1 MNDARTAEPPNAAPA
16 DAIAAAVLAG
26 IAPEVVARAARVR
39 LAIFDV
45 DGVLTDGRLVY
56 GADGEAL
63 KRFHVHD
70 GHGFKLLR
78 ENGIAIALLSGRR
91 SAMVE
96 RRARELKVAHVI
108 LGCEDKLGALAALL
122 RDAGVSADEAAFMGD
137 DWVDL
142 AVMRR
147 VGFAAT
153 VANAATG
160 VRAQAHWCAAR
171 AGGNGAARDLC
182 ELLLAAQGKLDASY
196 RAHLDAGSAQG

>member
-1 MNDARTAEPPNAAPA
+1 MS
-16 DAIAAAVLAG
+16 AAVTAGLA
-26 IAPEVVARAARVR
+26 ADVLARAARVK

-45 DGVLTDGRLVY
+45 DGVLTDGQLLF
-56 GADGEAL
+56 GPDGEAL
-63 KRFHVHD
+63 KCFHVHD

-78 ENGIAIALLSGRR
+78 DNGIAVALLSGRR

-96 RRARELKVAHVI
+96 RRARDLKVAHVI
-108 LGCEDKLGALAALL
+108 LGCDDKLGALAALL
-122 RDAGVSADEAAFMGD
+122 ADAGVNADEAAFMGD

-160 VRAQAHWCAAR
+160 VSAHAHWTAPR
-171 AGGNGAARDLC
+171 AGGRGAARDLA
-182 ELLLAAQGKLDASY
+182 ELLLAAQGRLDAAY
-196 RAHLDAGSAQG
+196 AAHLDAGSAQG

>member
-1 MNDARTAEPPNAAPA
+1 MNEL
-16 DAIAAAVLAG
+16 AAAVTAG
-26 IAPEVVARAARVR
+26 VSADALARAARVR

-45 DGVLTDGRLVY
+45 DGVLTDGRLHY
-56 GADGEAL
+56 GADGEAF
-63 KRFHVHD
+63 KAFHVHD

-96 RRARELKVAHVI
+96 RRARELKVAHVV
-108 LGCEDKLGALAALL
+108 LGCDDKLGALAQLL
-122 RDAGVSADEAAFMGD
+122 ADAGVTAEHTAFMGD

-160 VRAQAHWCAAR
+160 MREHAHWAATR
-171 AGGNGAARDLC
+171 AGGHGAARELC

-196 RAHLDAGSAQG
+196 RAHLDAGSVQG